1 MHTVSSGASTVRLYQ
16 TSSRTYQENMVDVAA
31 YLERVAYSGSRTLS
45 ADTLR
50 DIHRAHLFSVPFE
63 NLDIGWGREIRMDQ
77 ESFVRKIV
85 EHHRGGF
92 CYELNGAFSVLL
104 QALGFQV
111 TLLSARVPLAD
122 GRDSPEF
129 DHLTLRVDLNEPWVA
144 DVGFGDCFVDPLRL
158 QIGLEQEQQGK
169 WFRIVQVGDS
179 LRLERREGEAGWK
192 TQYLFGL
199 KSRRLEEF
207 AEMCRYHQTS
217 PQSPFTRKR
226 VCSRA
231 TPEGRIT
238 LSEMKLITTNG
249 DRREERLL
257 KSEAEWQ
264 AALAD
269 YFGVQVPQS

>member
-1 MHTVSSGASTVRLYQ
+1 
-16 TSSRTYQENMVDVAA
+16 MVDVAA
-31 YLERVAYSGSRTLS
+31 YLERIGYSGSHTPN

-50 DIHRAHLFSVPFE
+50 AIHRAHLFSVPFE

-77 ESFVRKIV
+77 EAFVRKIV

-104 QALGFQV
+104 EALGFQV

-122 GRDSPEF
+122 ESDSPEF
-129 DHLTLRVDLNEPWVA
+129 DHLTLRVDLNEPWLA

-158 QIGLEQEQQGK
+158 QVDLEQEQQGRC
-169 WFRIVQVGDS
+169 FRVVEVGDS

-192 TQYLFGL
+192 PQYLFGL
-199 KSRRLEEF
+199 TPRRLEEF

-249 DRREERLL
+249 DRREERSL

-264 AALAD
+264 TALAD
-269 YFGVQVPQS
+269 HFGVQMPQS

>member
-1 MHTVSSGASTVRLYQ
+1 
-16 TSSRTYQENMVDVAA
+16 MVDVAA
-31 YLERVAYSGSRTLS
+31 YLERIGYSGSRTPN

-63 NLDIGWGREIRMDQ
+63 NLDIAWGREIRMDQ
-77 ESFVRKIV
+77 EAFVRKIV

-92 CYELNGAFSVLL
+92 CYELNGAFSMLL
-104 QALGFQV
+104 HALGFQV

-122 GRDSPEF
+122 GSDSPEF
-129 DHLTLRVDLNEPWVA
+129 DHLTLRVDLNEPWIA
-144 DVGFGDCFVDPLRL
+144 DVGFGDCFVDPLPL
-158 QIGLEQEQQGK
+158 QVGAEQEQQGK
-169 WFRIVQVGDS
+169 WFRIVEVGDS
-179 LRLERREGEAGWK
+179 LRLERRDREAGWK
-192 TQYLFGL
+192 TEYLFAL

-207 AEMCRYHQTS
+207 AEMCHYHQTS

-249 DRREERLL
+249 DRREELSL
-257 KSEAEWQ
+257 TSEAEWR
-264 AALAD
+264 AALD
-269 YFGVQVPQS
+269 YHFGVRVLQS

>member
-1 MHTVSSGASTVRLYQ
+1 
-16 TSSRTYQENMVDVAA
+16 MVDVAA
-31 YLERVAYSGSRTLS
+31 YLERIGYSGSRTPS

-50 DIHRAHLFSVPFE
+50 CIHRAHLFSVPFE

-77 ESFVRKIV
+77 EAFVRKIV

-104 QALGFQV
+104 QVLGFQV

-122 GRDSPEF
+122 GSDSPEF

-169 WFRIVQVGDS
+169 WFRIVEAGDS
-179 LRLERREGEAGWK
+179 LRLERREREAGWK
-192 TQYLFGL
+192 TQYLFRL
-199 KSRRLEEF
+199 KPRRLEEF
-207 AEMCRYHQTS
+207 AEMCGYHQTS

-269 YFGVQVPQS
+269 HFDVQMPHS